1 MCKDRYM
8 YGIIDLG
15 EAEFADSFA
24 TVDQPRSIGGVAT
37 KVTTTVLIGMI
48 ATTYQNG
55 RSNHQGTNM
64 ISGICRALY
73 TRVRN
78 EEG

>member
-1 MCKDRYM
+1 MYKDRYM
-8 YGIIDLG
+8 YGIVEMG

-24 TVDQPRSIGGVAT
+24 TVVQRRSIGGVAT

-64 ISGICRALY
+64 ISSICRVLY
-73 TRVRN
+73 TCVRN
-78 EEG
+78 EGG